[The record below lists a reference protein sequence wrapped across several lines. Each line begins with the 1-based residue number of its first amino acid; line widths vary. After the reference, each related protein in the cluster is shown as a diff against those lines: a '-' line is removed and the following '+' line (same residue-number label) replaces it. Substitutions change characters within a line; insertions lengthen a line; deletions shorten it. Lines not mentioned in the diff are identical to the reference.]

1 MRLSAFVIILS
12 LLFGGVL
19 PARACAESLESG
31 AGVGIEV
38 ALQMQTILA
47 ETVAM
52 TPAAEIDR
60 LDDSTGPDY
69 LKSIAARALDAGLK
83 SQVEAQAR
91 KSGIA
96 RMAARF
102 KWKSLWGSV
111 EALGSQLRITARLK
125 GRTIAILAVTGAVV
139 KTAHFVTCLA
149 IGRPELIPLTSSFVP
164 GPLPMMTAG
173 AAIAKLLERKKQVLI
188 YDGVENLAAVNA
200 SLKEARGRLGLLSPS
215 DFLVPFTADETQSL
229 ALVAR
234 QSGWL
239 NRIKGFFG
247 KVPTS
252 VDFDEFAEFARD
264 QSVPAEFLT
273 GLKQFELPVSVK
285 MLWVL
290 QELETIHGVETAV
303 KIGKRFPGS
312 VVARELPVLS
322 EAWVSRVLALRG
334 SKTLSELLLSLSDPI
349 PAISAAMNSELA
361 VIRVWNRLVVPT
373 LAENLERGVSVTQ
386 FRKLLHASLALQ
398 AQIETGRFVD
408 RSVLEQLKA
417 LVKEIQASQDC
428 EQPLIPSA
436 V

>member
-1 MRLSAFVIILS
+1 MR
-12 LLFGGVL
+12 
-19 PARACAESLESG
+19 
-31 AGVGIEV
+31 
-38 ALQMQTILA
+38 TILA
-47 ETVAM
+47 EAVAM
-52 TPAAEIDR
+52 TPQAQIDG
-60 LDDSTGPDY
+60 LNETTGPDY
-69 LKSIAARALDAGLK
+69 LKSITARALDGGLK

-173 AAIAKLLERKKQVLI
+173 AAIAKLLERKKQLLI
-188 YDGVENLAAVNA
+188 YGGAENLAAVDA
-200 SLKEARGRLGLLSPS
+200 SLKEARERLGLLSPG
-215 DFLVPFTADETQSL
+215 DLLIPFTVDETQSL

-239 NRIKGFFG
+239 DRIKGFFG
-247 KVPTS
+247 KPPTG
-252 VDFDEFAEFARD
+252 VDFDGFSEFARE
-264 QSVPAEFLT
+264 QGVAAEFLT
-273 GLKQFELPVSVK
+273 GLKRFELPISVK

-303 KIGKRFPGS
+303 LIGKRFPDS
-312 VVARELPVLS
+312 VVARELPELS
-322 EAWVSRVLALRG
+322 EAWVGRVLALRG
-334 SKTLSELLLSLSDPI
+334 SKSLSELLHSLSDPI
-349 PAISAAMNSELA
+349 PDLSTIMSSDLA
-361 VIRVWNRLVVPT
+361 VIRVWNRLVVPS

-386 FRKLLHASLALQ
+386 FRKLLQASLALQ
-398 AQIETGRFVD
+398 AQIETGRAAEH
-408 RSVLEQLKA
+408 SVLEQLQT

-428 EQPLIPSA
+428 EQPLIPTA